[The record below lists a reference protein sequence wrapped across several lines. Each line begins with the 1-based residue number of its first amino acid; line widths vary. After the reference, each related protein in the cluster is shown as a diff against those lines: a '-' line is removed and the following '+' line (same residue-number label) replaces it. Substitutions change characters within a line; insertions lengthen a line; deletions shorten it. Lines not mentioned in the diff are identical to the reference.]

1 MRPGN
6 NAESRHGVMGRGSG
20 SGISQKSKR
29 RGKESWTKVDAPDEL
44 NLFGMEVASGRMG
57 NRWQP
62 SSKIKFTNGDGSV
75 IYERHNALN
84 PRDAVS
90 PCHMFLVIQEVS

>member
-44 NLFGMEVASGRMG
+44 NLFGMAVPSGWATEG
-57 NRWQP
+57 SP
-62 SSKIKFTNGDGSV
+62 PKIKFTRSLISV
-75 IYERHNALN
+75 IYE
-84 PRDAVS
+84 
-90 PCHMFLVIQEVS
+90 